1 MSDLEAGLR
10 CESVTRTFDDAQ
22 RGVFD
27 VTLSIAR
34 GTVYA
39 LLGGNGAG
47 KTTLINLCLGL
58 LQPDRGAIYIAGF
71 DIAQHA
77 TDAKRRLAYVPE
89 VARIYAH
96 LNAFENIRFF
106 EELNGRRAL
115 DAEIEDALSRLSFPP
130 AAMRRPSGTYSK
142 GMRQKVVIAMGLVKS
157 ADLFLL
163 DEPSSGL
170 DPSSS
175 RQLVRI
181 IERLREDGKT
191 VLISTHESHNI
202 CGYTDRVGILRDG
215 RLITDAASSTLDAR
229 TIDELTESAV
239 SA

>member
-1 MSDLEAGLR
+1 MNDAGLR
-10 CESVTRTFDDAQ
+10 CESVTRTFGDSQ

-27 VTLSIAR
+27 VTLSIPK

-47 KTTLINLCLGL
+47 KTTLINLCLGV
-58 LQPDRGAIYIAGF
+58 LQPDRGAIFIAGF
-71 DIAQHA
+71 DIATDA
-77 TDAKRRLAYVPE
+77 TEAKRRLAYVPE
-89 VARIYAH
+89 VARLYAH

-106 EELNGRRAL
+106 EELNGRRVS
-115 DAEIEDALSRLSFPP
+115 DGEVEDALSRLSFPP
-130 AAMRRPSGTYSK
+130 AAMRRPCGIYSK

-157 ADLFLL
+157 AGLFLL

-170 DPSSS
+170 DPASS

-181 IERLREDGKT
+181 IKGLRDDGRT

-202 CGYTDRVGILRDG
+202 CEYTDRVGILREG
-215 RLITDAASSTLDAR
+215 RLVTDAASSTLDTR
-229 TIDELTESAV
+229 TIDDLTASETTA
-239 SA
+239 